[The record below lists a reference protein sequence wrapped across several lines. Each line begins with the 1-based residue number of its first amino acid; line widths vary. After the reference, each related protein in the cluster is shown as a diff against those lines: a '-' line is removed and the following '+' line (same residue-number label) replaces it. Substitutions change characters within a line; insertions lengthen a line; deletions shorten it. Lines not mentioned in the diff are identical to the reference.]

1 VPFRSLGQRG
11 YDGLNMYLGL
21 KKKRFPESAGETFVM
36 RSFGRQIWRHKD
48 NIRMDLIQI
57 NELKEA
63 QSWNQQKN

>member
-1 VPFRSLGQRG
+1 
-11 YDGLNMYLGL
+11 MYLGL

-36 RSFGRQIWRHKD
+36 QSFGRQIRRQKD